1 MARIQY
7 SVRKNTLCHSVS
19 GQEFVCLELHIPR
32 DSHFMRDAIDLA
44 AQLVPKLNAGQANSS
59 ERRQQEILKID
70 NLSGMIGFQIWQ
82 G

>member
-32 DSHFMRDAIDLA
+32 DSHFMRDAIDRAERLM
-44 AQLVPKLNAGQANSS
+44 PRLNAG
-59 ERRQQEILKID
+59 
-70 NLSGMIGFQIWQ
+70 
-82 G
+82 